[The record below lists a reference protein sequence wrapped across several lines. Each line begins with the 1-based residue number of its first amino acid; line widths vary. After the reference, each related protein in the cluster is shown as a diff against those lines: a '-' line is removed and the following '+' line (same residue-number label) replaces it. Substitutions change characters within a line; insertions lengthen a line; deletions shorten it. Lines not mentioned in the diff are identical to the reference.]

1 MNEPFWRDRRVFI
14 TGHTGF
20 KGSWLSLWLARLG
33 AVTAGYANGVPTHPA
48 LYEVATVGD
57 TLTSI
62 VGDVR
67 DREQLVRALRQHR
80 PEVVFHLAAQPLVRR
95 SYAEPALTFETNVL
109 GTVNLL
115 EAVRAADSVRSVV
128 VVTTDKVYE
137 HVESRPYREDDPL
150 GGSDPYSSS
159 KACAELVTAAY
170 RRSFFSGAGRPAVAT
185 ARAGNVIG
193 GGDWAQDR
201 LLPDLI
207 GALVA
212 GAPLEVRYPHAIR
225 PWQHVLNPL
234 EGYLLLAERLCD
246 APDLAHAWN
255 FGPGGD
261 EPQSVEWLIRRVS
274 ELWGTEL
281 TVQPPRRQP
290 LPEAPTL
297 TLDASQARDRLGWT
311 EHWGLEEG
319 LRATVDW
326 YRGYGSGKD
335 ARALTVGQIVAFATH
350 GRPVPVTS

>member
-1 MNEPFWRDRRVFI
+1 MRQSFWRNRRVFL

-33 AVTAGYANGVPTHPA
+33 ASTVGYSDGVPTQPS
-48 LYEVATVGD
+48 LYEAASVAE
-57 TLTSI
+57 TLAS
-62 VGDVR
+62 VAGDVR
-67 DREQLVRALRQHR
+67 DREHLGRTLADHR

-115 EAVRAADSVRSVV
+115 EAVRSVDSVRSVV

-137 HVESRPYREDDPL
+137 HVESRRYRESDPL

-170 RRSFFSGAGRPAVAT
+170 RSSFFSGEGSAAVAT

-201 LLPDLI
+201 LVPDLI
-207 GALVA
+207 AALRTDRPV
-212 GAPLEVRYPHAIR
+212 EIRYPQAIR

-234 EGYLLLAERLCD
+234 DGYLLLAERLWD
-246 APDLAHAWN
+246 EPALARAWN
-255 FGPGGD
+255 FGPVESD
-261 EPQSVEWLIRRVS
+261 MHTVEWLVGRISEQWGSGIRV
-274 ELWGTEL
+274 LAPP
-281 TVQPPRRQP
+281 QPQP
-290 LPEAPTL
+290 PEAPSL
-297 TLDASQARDRLGWT
+297 LLDATRAQEELGWT
-311 EHWGLEEG
+311 ERWGISAGLE
-319 LRATVDW
+319 ATVDW
-326 YRGYGSGKD
+326 YRRDAAGED
-335 ARALTVGQIVAFATH
+335 ARTLTIGQIEAFTAH
-350 GRPVPVTS
+350 HQPASVFS